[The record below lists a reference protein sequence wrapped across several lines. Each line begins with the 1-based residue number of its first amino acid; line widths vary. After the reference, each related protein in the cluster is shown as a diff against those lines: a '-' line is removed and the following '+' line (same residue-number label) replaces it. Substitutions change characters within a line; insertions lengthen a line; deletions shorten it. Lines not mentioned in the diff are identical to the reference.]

1 MKQYCDCEVKCA
13 RQGMGTSID
22 GGTYFWF
29 CPYLPECF
37 GGPEPYCR
45 LADFGRDE
53 NTRKIR
59 EVPIDYS
66 I

>member
-1 MKQYCDCEVKCA
+1 MKKYCDCVDKCRRA
-13 RQGMGTSID
+13 GREITED
-22 GGTYFWF
+22 GDMIAWF

-45 LADFGRDE
+45 LADFGREDDG
-53 NTRKIR
+53 KIR
-59 EVPIDYS
+59 EVPINYS